1 VLHLIEQMK
10 IGYARVST
18 KDQKLQMQIAALEA
32 YGCGRIFKER
42 KSTGKDRPE
51 LDKMLSQLRDGDQ
64 VVVWKLDRLG
74 RSLRHLVNLINN
86 FKEMGVQFVSL
97 QDQIDTNTPQGRLMF
112 NLFASFAEFER
123 ELISERT
130 KAGLEIAR
138 KYGRKGGRRPGLTK
152 AAQEK
157 AWKVLRLVETRPDM
171 SAQGIQQEVGVSKGT
186 YYRYIEWAREERRDL
201 KKKYN
206 KAKVRGT

>member
-18 KDQKLQMQIAALEA
+18 KDQKLQMQIASLEA
-32 YGCGRIFKER
+32 YGCERIFKER

-51 LDKMLSQLRDGDQ
+51 LDKMLSQLRGGDQ

-86 FKEMGVQFVSL
+86 FREMGVQFVSL

-112 NLFASFAEFER
+112 NLFASFAEF
-123 ELISERT
+123 
-130 KAGLEIAR
+130 
-138 KYGRKGGRRPGLTK
+138 
-152 AAQEK
+152 
-157 AWKVLRLVETRPDM
+157 
-171 SAQGIQQEVGVSKGT
+171 
-186 YYRYIEWAREERRDL
+186 
-201 KKKYN
+201 
-206 KAKVRGT
+206 